1 MSSDDSNDIKTF
13 RTVGPSHLMMR
24 RVLRSGEF
32 FVCGICRTHH
42 ATSVGAGTC
51 LQTCWKPLIDRA
63 PWVIEVRGFGKQ
75 QFACSYCKRGYPNS
89 QQAHACALDCVNK
102 MAPASANGRVEPRQ
116 RIQRAFKKTISKS
129 NFQSSVGSMI
139 ARRKLIDT
147 RFESDGNQ
155 KPITDD
161 SAAVCSVCNAKY
173 PTKAEADAC
182 FATHDKV
189 ETQTAPS

>member
-1 MSSDDSNDIKTF
+1 
-13 RTVGPSHLMMR
+13 MMR

-32 FVCGICRTHH
+32 FVCGICRSPH
-42 ATSVGAGTC
+42 ATSASAGTC
-51 LQTCWKPLIDRA
+51 LQTCWKLLIDRA
-63 PWVIEVRGFGKQ
+63 PWVLEVRGVGKQ
-75 QFACSYCKRGYPNS
+75 PFACSYCKRGYPTA

-102 MAPASANGRVEPRQ
+102 MTPSSNNGKSEARQ
-116 RIQRAFKKTISKS
+116 RIQRPFKKISAKS
-129 NFQSSVGSMI
+129 SFQSSVGTMI

-161 SAAVCSVCNAKY
+161 SAAVCSVCSAKY

-182 FATHDKV
+182 LATHGKV